1 MDTQLSILIV
11 DDVSTVR
18 SFLSQT
24 LMHLGIE
31 NVKEASTAK
40 QCISEC
46 QAANYNMIFLDIE
59 LPDGDGKE
67 LIAQIN
73 DINPETNVV
82 MVSAHSAVENVKEAI
97 DKGAKGFVVKPFT
110 PKKIAAMLKKFYPD
124 LENVSTA
131 LTVMR

>member
-97 DKGAKGFVVKPFT
+97 DKGAKGFVVKPR
-110 PKKIAAMLKKFYPD
+110 KKAAI
-124 LENVSTA
+124 
-131 LTVMR
+131 

>member
-1 MDTQLSILIV
+1 MNTQLSILIV

-31 NVKEASTAK
+31 NVKEASTAA

-46 QAANYNMIFLDIE
+46 RAANFNIIFLDIE

-73 DINPETNVV
+73 ELSPGANVV
-82 MVSAHSAVENVKEAI
+82 MVSAHSGVENVKDAI
-97 DKGAKGFVVKPFT
+97 GRGAKGFVVKPFS
-110 PKKIAAMLKKFYPD
+110 PKKIAAMLKKFYPE
-124 LENVSTA
+124 LESV
-131 LTVMR
+131 

>member
-1 MDTQLSILIV
+1 MNTQLSILIV

-31 NVKEASTAK
+31 NVKEASTAA

-46 QAANYNMIFLDIE
+46 RAANFNIIFLDIE

-73 DINPETNVV
+73 ELSPETNVV
-82 MVSAHSAVENVKEAI
+82 MVSAHSGVENVKDAR
-97 DKGAKGFVVKPFT
+97 DRGAKGFVVKPFS
-110 PKKIAAMLKKFYPD
+110 PKKIAAMLKKFYPELD
-124 LENVSTA
+124 NV
-131 LTVMR
+131 

>member
-31 NVKEASTAK
+31 DVKEASTAK

-46 QAANYNMIFLDIE
+46 QAANYNLIFLDIE

-67 LIAQIN
+67 LIAKIN
-73 DINPETNVV
+73 DINPEANVV

-110 PKKIAAMLKKFYPD
+110 PKKIAAVLKKFYPD
-124 LENVSTA
+124 LENV
-131 LTVMR
+131 

>member
-1 MDTQLSILIV
+1 MDTQLSILII

-124 LENVSTA
+124 LENV
-131 LTVMR
+131 

>member
-40 QCISEC
+40 QCINEC

-124 LENVSTA
+124 LENV
-131 LTVMR
+131 

>member
-73 DINPETNVV
+73 DISPETNVV

-124 LENVSTA
+124 LESV
-131 LTVMR
+131 

>member
-124 LENVSTA
+124 LENV
-131 LTVMR
+131 

>member
-1 MDTQLSILIV
+1 MNTQLSILIV

-124 LENVSTA
+124 LENV
-131 LTVMR
+131 

>member
-73 DINPETNVV
+73 NINPETNVV

-124 LENVSTA
+124 LESV
-131 LTVMR
+131 

>member
-1 MDTQLSILIV
+1 MYTQLSILIV

-124 LENVSTA
+124 LENV
-131 LTVMR
+131 

>member
-97 DKGAKGFVVKPFT
+97 DKGAKGFVVKPFS
-110 PKKIAAMLKKFYPD
+110 PKKIAAMLKKFYPELD
-124 LENVSTA
+124 NV
-131 LTVMR
+131 